1 MPQTDNKIHYSTD
14 NGLMYYDGCPIIKKD
29 GDFLTY
35 EEFMLPK
42 QANTKEDPSE
52 LIQDIKDEKSELD

>member
-1 MPQTDNKIHYSTD
+1 MPQTDYKIHYTTSD
-14 NGLMYYDGCPIIKKD
+14 GLMYYDGCPIIKED

-42 QANTKEDPSE
+42 QADAEGDLHESLRE
-52 LIQDIKDEKSELD
+52 VLDDKSKLD

>member
-1 MPQTDNKIHYSTD
+1 
-14 NGLMYYDGCPIIKKD
+14 MYYDGCPILKDD

-42 QANTKEDPSE
+42 QTSAERDLPEPDRDVLDKEF
-52 LIQDIKDEKSELD
+52 QLD